1 MVLVKEVIAFSLY
14 CVIYKEKK
22 ELGKI
27 LNTIFFCNAEF
38 FKFFILE
45 MATHNFLS
53 RLYSGNCFIFL
64 RSHHQ

>member
-27 LNTIFFCNAEF
+27 LNTIFFAM
-38 FKFFILE
+38 L
-45 MATHNFLS
+45 NFLNFLFLKWLLTIS
-53 RLYSGNCFIFL
+53 CQGFIVAISLYF
-64 RSHHQ
+64 